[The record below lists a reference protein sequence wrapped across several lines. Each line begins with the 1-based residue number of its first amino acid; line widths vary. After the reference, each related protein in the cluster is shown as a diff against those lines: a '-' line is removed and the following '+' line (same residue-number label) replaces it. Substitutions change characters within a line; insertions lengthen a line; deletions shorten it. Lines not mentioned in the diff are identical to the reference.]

1 MNEMYAVITIGIGV
15 QTIVN
20 VVWLVML
27 NTINKRIERIEN
39 NIFNLK

>member
-1 MNEMYAVITIGIGV
+1 MPEMFAVITIGIGV

-27 NTINKRIERIEN
+27 NSINKRIERIEN